1 MGDKITMTD
10 DIDCTVVNELEESYL
25 LGLLNETEMKQIKL
39 HLSNCGSC
47 RQRLTSYEELLGQLF
62 SVIQPTPPHI
72 QVRTALMTQIAKE
85 QANST
90 VKVQVQVTDKTKSPN
105 NKTTGRGW
113 SIFPIQKNGWL
124 VFNGLAA
131 ICLLVAV
138 SWVVLINSQLQTQNQ
153 KMQQTLDLAS
163 SPESRVWTMLPTE
176 NLAYVAAKGPIPSA
190 KMYVRPGSS
199 LYLVTAN
206 HMPPLDTSQV
216 YRVWYKQDGTTEFGA
231 NLNLDVNGNAWL
243 QLNEATL
250 KPTHIDTCFITV
262 ESASQPPSTPVIP
275 PFLMWQT
282 S

>member
-25 LGLLNETEMKQIKL
+25 LGLLSETEMKQIKL

-47 RQRLTSYEELLGQLF
+47 RQRLTSYEEVLGQLF
-62 SVIQPTPPHI
+62 SVIQPTPPPI
-72 QVRTALMTQIAKE
+72 QVRTVLMAQIAKE
-85 QANST
+85 QASPS
-90 VKVQVQVTDKTKSPN
+90 VKVKRQVTDTTKSP
-105 NKTTGRGW
+105 KKETGRGW
-113 SIFPIQKNGWL
+113 FIFPTQKNGWV

-131 ICLLVAV
+131 VCLLVAV
-138 SWVVLINSQLQTQNQ
+138 SWLALINSQLQAQDQ
-153 KMQQTLDLAS
+153 KMQQTLELAS

-176 NLAYVAAKGPIPSA
+176 NLAYAAAKGPIPSA

-206 HMPPLDTSQV
+206 HMPPLETNQV
-216 YRVWYKQDGTTEFGA
+216 YRIWYKQDGTTEFGA
-231 NLNLDVNGNAWL
+231 NLNLDANGNAWL
-243 QLNEATL
+243 QLDEAAL

>member
-1 MGDKITMTD
+1 MGDKITMTN

-47 RQRLTSYEELLGQLF
+47 RQRLTSYEEVLGQLF
-62 SVIQPTPPHI
+62 SVIQPTPPPL
-72 QVRTALMTQIAKE
+72 QVRTALMARVAQE
-85 QANST
+85 QASST
-90 VKVQVQVTDKTKSPN
+90 AKVKVQATDKAKFPKN
-105 NKTTGRGW
+105 NIGRGW
-113 SIFPIQKNGWL
+113 SIFPTQKNTWV

-131 ICLLVAV
+131 VCLLIAV
-138 SWVVLINSQLQTQNQ
+138 SWLALINSQLQTQTQ
-153 KMQQTLDLAS
+153 TMQQTLDLSS

-176 NLAYVAAKGPIPSA
+176 NLAYVAARGPIPSA

-206 HMPPLDTSQV
+206 HMPPLATSQV

-231 NLNLDVNGNAWL
+231 NLNLDANGNAWL
-243 QLNEATL
+243 QLNEAAL

-262 ESASQPPSTPVIP
+262 ETASQPPSTPVIP
-275 PFLMWQT
+275 PFLIWQT
-282 S
+282 T